1 MISTN
6 VNKNI
11 VLIRNLSIIFVIQI
25 ERNMNIAHLYS
36 IFLSCSE
43 IITDSRSCKKNALF
57 IALRGES
64 FNGNAYAAIALSNG
78 CAYALVDDKKYY
90 NADDDRYLWTD
101 DCLKTLQQLANYHR
115 KQLNLPVLGITG
127 TNGKTT
133 TKELI
138 AKVLAS
144 HYSVHYTQGNLNNH
158 IGVPLTL
165 LQLKPQHEFAIIEM
179 GANHKGEIKEL
190 AEIAEPN
197 YGLITNIGKA
207 HIEGFGSI
215 EGVKRTKEELY
226 IFLSQQKNSL
236 IFRFADDDNL
246 KELSKN
252 KDFNQI
258 TYGIEKEGD
267 ITGRVI
273 SLTPFLHFEW
283 KRKDDSDYH
292 QVDTQL
298 IGSYNL
304 PNFLA
309 AVSIGLYFKIPSQD
323 INQALSNYTPQNNRS
338 QLKKTEKNT
347 LIIDAYNA
355 NPTSM
360 QASLKNFMEL
370 PQPHKIV
377 ILGAMGELGSI
388 SQEEHSKILNLVEK
402 AHFEEVF
409 LVGQNFKSL
418 ESKYPSYLT
427 TEELIQH
434 LQKHPL
440 QNKTILIKGSRSV
453 HLEKVLPIL

>member
-1 MISTN
+1 
-6 VNKNI
+6 
-11 VLIRNLSIIFVIQI
+11 
-25 ERNMNIAHLYS
+25 MNIAHLHS

-43 IITDSRSCKKNALF
+43 ITTDSRSCKKNALF

-64 FNGNAYAAIALSNG
+64 FNGNAYATIALTNG
-78 CAYALVDDKKYY
+78 CAYALVDDKKHY

-115 KQLNLPVLGITG
+115 KQFSIPVLGITG

-138 AKVLAS
+138 AAVLGSQYA
-144 HYSVHYTQGNLNNH
+144 VLYTQGNLNNH

-165 LQLKPQHEFAIIEM
+165 LQLKPHHEFAIIEM

-190 AEIAEPN
+190 SEIAEPN

-207 HIEGFGSI
+207 HIEGFGSLD
-215 EGVKRTKEELY
+215 GVKQTKEELY
-226 IFLSQQKNSL
+226 AYLSKQSNGL
-236 IFRFADDDNL
+236 IFRFADDVNL
-246 KELSKN
+246 QALSED
-252 KDFNQI
+252 KDFAQM

-267 ITGRVI
+267 VTGRI
-273 SLTPFLHFEW
+273 TSLTPFVHFEW
-283 KRKDDSDYH
+283 KRKEDSAYQ
-292 QVDTQL
+292 QVETHL

-309 AVSIGLYFKIPSQD
+309 AISIGLYFKVPVQS
-323 INQALSNYTPQNNRS
+323 INRALSHYAPQNNRS
-338 QLKKTEKNT
+338 QLKKTKRNT

-370 PQPHKIV
+370 PESHKVV

-388 SQEEHSKILNLVEK
+388 SQEEHRKILKLIEK
-402 AHFEEVF
+402 AHFEQVF
-409 LVGQNFKSL
+409 LVGQNFKNL
-418 ESKYPSYLT
+418 NSKYPSYST
-427 TEELIQH
+427 VEELALH
-434 LQKHPL
+434 LQEHPL
-440 QNKTILIKGSRSV
+440 QNKTILIKGSRSMQ
-453 HLEKVLPIL
+453 LEKAFPFL